1 MRRARMPDLV
11 TLGSFW
17 IYLLPQSGY
26 ACFVQI
32 RLQLPMSARISG
44 PRSVAEDRFL
54 LFGILFDADCL

>member
-26 ACFVQI
+26 ACFVLI

-54 LFGILFDADCL
+54 